1 MVKGPPRRP
10 GELAVVCDT
19 MLQGLGRYLRC
30 CGVDTVMLQNGEEH
44 MKAVEVIKFLYVLF
58 HSLFLHGKFEHH

>member
-44 MKAVEVIKFLYVLF
+44 MKAVEVRGVDSITCRSFAF
-58 HSLFLHGKFEHH
+58 CPN